1 MIARSPAITGGD
13 DAAALDGLSNH
24 LLSLGSPHRAS
35 RPMRGLGL
43 PALGHGPSGTSACQG
58 GGFASSRSRGLL
70 LGLIQT
76 TIVPGTERIRAVRA
90 HLQMKKTAPALT
102 DPSESVAA
110 GA

>member
-1 MIARSPAITGGD
+1 M
-13 DAAALDGLSNH
+13 
-24 LLSLGSPHRAS
+24 
-35 RPMRGLGL
+35 
-43 PALGHGPSGTSACQG
+43 
-58 GGFASSRSRGLL
+58 
-70 LGLIQT
+70 IQT

>member
-1 MIARSPAITGGD
+1 
-13 DAAALDGLSNH
+13 
-24 LLSLGSPHRAS
+24 
-35 RPMRGLGL
+35 MRGLGL

-58 GGFASSRSRGLL
+58 GGFASSRRRGLL
-70 LGLIQT
+70 LGLLIQT